1 MSQGSSDSC
10 EEKCAKKNL
19 SLKRS
24 PIFVY
29 KCKDSFYTALIATT
43 IRIDRIMPFV
53 LFGALTRIVYYF
65 RKSHNKRHNDWVA
78 EFVTNIQGDTSI

>member
-1 MSQGSSDSC
+1 MGYSPWESQRIGHDRATDTAPCCIVSHNEVMSQISSDSC

-29 KCKDSFYTALIATT
+29 ICKDSFLHCFSSNYHT
-43 IRIDRIMPFV
+43 
-53 LFGALTRIVYYF
+53 
-65 RKSHNKRHNDWVA
+65 H
-78 EFVTNIQGDTSI
+78 